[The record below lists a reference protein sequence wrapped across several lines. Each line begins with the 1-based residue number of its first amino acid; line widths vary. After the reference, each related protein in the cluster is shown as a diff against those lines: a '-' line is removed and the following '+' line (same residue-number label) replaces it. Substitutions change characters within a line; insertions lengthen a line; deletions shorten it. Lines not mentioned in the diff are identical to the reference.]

1 MQLLYGVAVLAL
13 ASSALARTNEMNFTE
28 KAVEFVVDKLDVT
41 TVPSTIRPK
50 HEKAK
55 KTFSDYGYATR
66 QLDEKEA
73 IIEPTP
79 NGPQIN
85 IRVLQR
91 ETKGIYVCVAGTQ
104 KNTNKERIQ
113 RVLFLKLRNSNGLL
127 KSRES
132 FKEFSSCPVIGGSD
146 NDSAASSY

>member
-1 MQLLYGVAVLAL
+1 MKLLHAIAVLAL
-13 ASSALARTNEMNFTE
+13 ASSALARTNEMNLTE

-41 TVPSTIRPK
+41 TLPSTIRPK

-73 IIEPTP
+73 IIGPTP
-79 NGPQIN
+79 SGPQIN

-91 ETKGIYVCVAGTQ
+91 EATGIYVCVAGTQ
-104 KNTNKERIQ
+104 KNKERIQ
-113 RVLFLKLRNSNGLL
+113 RVLFLRLKNSTGLL
-127 KSRES
+127 KGRES
-132 FKEFSSCPVIGGSD
+132 LKEFRSCPEIGGSD
-146 NDSAASSY
+146 NDSAVSSY

>member
-1 MQLLYGVAVLAL
+1 MKLFYGVVVLVL
-13 ASSALARTNEMNFTE
+13 ASSVFARTNERYPTE
-28 KAVEFVVDKLDVT
+28 KPVEFVIDKLDVT
-41 TVPSTIRPK
+41 TLPSAIRPK

-73 IIEPTP
+73 IIEPTAS
-79 NGPQIN
+79 GPRIN

-91 ETKGIYVCVAGTQ
+91 EATGIYVCVAGTQ
-104 KNTNKERIQ
+104 KNTNKEHIQ

>member
-1 MQLLYGVAVLAL
+1 MKLLHAIAVLAL
-13 ASSALARTNEMNFTE
+13 ASSALARTNEMNLTE

-41 TVPSTIRPK
+41 TLPSTIRPK

-79 NGPQIN
+79 SGPRIN

-91 ETKGIYVCVAGTQ
+91 ESTGIYVCVAGTQ
-104 KNTNKERIQ
+104 KNTNKEHIQ